1 MNLTNQ
7 LDIVQFKKWH
17 TFIVNNQI
25 KVGYTYSLLGNT
37 IFINKLR
44 YLQTQIKLY
53 FPHAIIV
60 DSLHVSTTN
69 LRITP
74 GEPLSYTISINDLIS
89 RIKYSKWTFRI
100 DLSDLLTYYGDNFDT
115 SHITLA
121 SVYQYKHYVPK
132 HFSSRNYFESYFI
145 LCRKKLANTYTHQFE
160 HL

>member
-17 TFIVNNQI
+17 TYVVNNKI
-25 KVGYTYSLLGNT
+25 KVCYTYNLLGNS

-100 DLSDLLTYYGDNFDT
+100 DLSDLLTYYGNNHDT

-121 SVYQYKHYVPK
+121 SVYEYKHYIPN
-132 HFSSRNYFESYFI
+132 HYNSRNYFESYFTPY
-145 LCRKKLANTYTHQFE
+145 LSLLSLNT
-160 HL
+160 

>member
-1 MNLTNQ
+1 MGLTNNK

-53 FPHAIIV
+53 FPHAITV

-74 GEPLSYTISINDLIS
+74 EEPLSYTISISDLIT
-89 RIKYSKWTFRI
+89 RVKYSKWTFRI
-100 DLSDLLTYYGDNFDT
+100 DLSNLLTYSGDNSDS

-132 HFSSRNYFESYFI
+132 YHNCRNYFESYFTPY
-145 LCRKKLANTYTHQFE
+145 LNLLSFE
-160 HL
+160 T